1 MIQETHNV
9 TRYWKS
15 TIPDGKMPL
24 IDASLK
30 LLYHQIH
37 SRLLSSR
44 ILGIKECTDFD
55 KEVTSWFY
63 WDLNMNIMFLNEC
76 PICTNL
82 NVKFVDSM
90 TFNDRKKIV
99 KYNKWRDF

>member
-1 MIQETHNV
+1 VLFIFFITYEHSMIQETHNV

-30 LLYHQIH
+30 LLYHQTH
-37 SRLLSSR
+37 SGLLSSR
-44 ILGIKECTDFD
+44 ILGIKKCTDFD

-63 WDLNMNIMFLNEC
+63 
-76 PICTNL
+76 
-82 NVKFVDSM
+82 
-90 TFNDRKKIV
+90 
-99 KYNKWRDF
+99 